1 MSAFKGKSNI
11 PSGHKEGHAE
21 ILAALRRFNATDE
34 GQVALQWGYSHLAET
49 SRRRC
54 YETAS
59 GLGAFSVQIRCV
71 NFGHSHTFDLIF

>member
-1 MSAFKGKSNI
+1 MSAFKGKTNI
-11 PSGHKEGHAE
+11 PSGHTEGRAG
-21 ILAALRRFNATDE
+21 IIAALRRFNAAVE
-34 GQVALQWGYSHLAET
+34 GQMTLRWGYSRLAET